1 MTPPK
6 YFETAPE
13 ATEIKRII
21 NNMKN
26 CMLKNNLDEMD
37 KFPWKTP
44 QTTEKD
50 SRRNRISK

>member
-1 MTPPK
+1 
-6 YFETAPE
+6 
-13 ATEIKRII
+13 
-21 NNMKN
+21 
-26 CMLKNNLDEMD
+26 MLKNNLDEMD